1 MNTILAS
8 ISPPS
13 VPIAGY
19 ASRAGADESRATTDT
34 AARSSADTV
43 EKQQIVQ
50 ELSAR
55 DREVRQHEMAHKA
68 AGAGITGAVAYSY
81 ERGPDGRMYAVGG
94 EVSIDTSAVPGDPE
108 ATLEKAEKII
118 RAALAPAEP
127 SAQDYRVAAQARAM
141 AAEARAELA
150 RMDES
155 GQNEDQSDASVQQ
168 QKEDKAGQE
177 EFRATLQHQLVE
189 TGALVR
195 IYPPGSLVS
204 VQA

>member
-1 MNTILAS
+1 MSAILSS

-19 ASRAGADESRATTDT
+19 ASRSGSDPSRSETDTSARSTTDT
-34 AARSSADTV
+34 AD
-43 EKQQIVQ
+43 EQQIVQ

-55 DREVRQHEMAHKA
+55 DQEVRQHEMAHKA

-94 EVSIDTSAVPGDPE
+94 EVSIDTSAVSGDPE
-108 ATLEKAEKII
+108 ATLEKAEMII
-118 RAALAPAEP
+118 RAAMAPAEP
-127 SAQDYRVAAQARAM
+127 SAQDYKVAAQARAM

-155 GQNEDQSDASVQQ
+155 GQNE
-168 QKEDKAGQE
+168 EKAGPGVQERQE
-177 EFRATLQHQLVE
+177 ETSEQAESRASLQRQLVE
-189 TGALVR
+189 TGALARV
-195 IYPPGSLVS
+195 YPPGSLFS
-204 VQA
+204 FQA